1 MLRNI
6 SLTLS
11 NYDSME
17 GLIRPPLLLACS
29 VERPHLTNF
38 TLSNII
44 TYSVDSRSIFE
55 FDVKRPPF
63 SINLYAAAVSANH
76 STRAAE
82 HFEKS
87 YFSFVLSCS
96 LHLDFSKNSMNAQ
109 KRDAIFMT
117 RSGPSSTPRYIRG
130 VKWATFSIYINAPT
144 LRQTADCYDRL
155 AGSV

>member
-1 MLRNI
+1 MSETVPGKFSALPHRQCWQSTAREQRWAATAHGLSWPRICGHWFLGVKIFLLRNI

-11 NYDSME
+11 NCDSMK

-76 STRAAE
+76 SRRTAE
-82 HFEKS
+82 SFEKS

-96 LHLDFSKNSMNAQ
+96 LHLDFEK
-109 KRDAIFMT
+109 
-117 RSGPSSTPRYIRG
+117 
-130 VKWATFSIYINAPT
+130 
-144 LRQTADCYDRL
+144 
-155 AGSV
+155 